1 MVRSSRR
8 FFPIF
13 LVWRKGVVF
22 RSNSYTNRLKSRW
35 FFPKFRDWAHA
46 LQLGRADYL
55 LSNLVNAALLDEVT
69 LLCQSQVN
77 LVSDFS
83 LQCLR
88 YSFASKCPNLV
99 IKTLQ
104 SCWTSQWARSY
115 ILSKSCD
122 PYKRASSV
130 DVNLISSVLI
140 ASSQRVPISL
150 R

>member
-99 IKTLQ
+99 IKTLLAMALYHIFKSHIFIIMTWWHHQWLSQ
-104 SCWTSQWARSY
+104 SYQGF
-115 ILSKSCD
+115 
-122 PYKRASSV
+122 
-130 DVNLISSVLI
+130 
-140 ASSQRVPISL
+140 
-150 R
+150 